1 MNINSSNKLNYNK
14 AIFPMHTWSLLDIM
28 FNVLFV
34 NSIEYT
40 CTICIRTLKKKVFES
55 NIFYDRFQAWIV
67 FYMYQIKDMSSFLN
81 AINSTTVWITCAQN
95 RYCISQHSNVTA
107 GVSDI
112 CLRFRMH
119 LWYEQRANFRYRN
132 QAYYSAMKNELTF
145 YLWQHGRKIHP
156 EL

>member
-14 AIFPMHTWSLLDIM
+14 AIFPMHIWSLLDIM

-40 CTICIRTLKKKVFES
+40 CTICIHTLKKGFWKQHILWSLSGLNRILYVG
-55 NIFYDRFQAWIV
+55 
-67 FYMYQIKDMSSFLN
+67 YQIKDMSSFLN

-95 RYCISQHSNVTA
+95 RYCISQHSNVA

-145 YLWQHGRKIHP
+145 YLWQHGREIHP